1 VTVGDED
8 TPEVT
13 REGLFED
20 LFGKAKEKAGE
31 LIGNEHMAEE
41 GRHLQEVAEAPPVDD
56 SADPPRPDRAD
67 SGE

>member
-1 VTVGDED
+1 VGDDD

-20 LFGKAKEKAGE
+20 LFGKAKEKTGE

-41 GRHLQEVAEAPPVDD
+41 GRHLQEVAEEPPGDD
-56 SADPPRPDRAD
+56 SADSPRPGRPDA
-67 SGE
+67 GH

>member
-1 VTVGDED
+1 VGDED

-20 LFGKAKEKAGE
+20 LFGKAKEKTGE

-41 GRHLQEVAEAPPVDD
+41 GRHLQEVAEEPPADD
-56 SADPPRPDRAD
+56 LADRPRPGEPG
-67 SGE
+67 SGR